1 MVHNI
6 TITEALSS
14 TLPILDV
21 RSPKEYQQ
29 GHIPSAINIP
39 LFSDEERVEVGTTY
53 KQVSREAAIQ
63 LGTAL
68 VNPKLIDYINDS
80 KRAAPEGTAIIHC
93 WRGGMRSQ
101 SFAKHLSDNGFTE
114 LNVITGGYKAYRN
127 HVLEILELP
136 IQIKLLGG
144 YTGSGKTYILSEL
157 KKLGHQVIDL
167 ESLAH
172 HKGSAFGGIGELP
185 QPTSEQFS
193 NNLHQEISTLDRA
206 KDIWIEDE
214 SYSIGTVNLPQP
226 IHTQMRTTNLIFL
239 DIPAEER
246 ALHLV
251 QEYTQ
256 VSDHLLAESI
266 LKLAKRLGTEKVKLA
281 LGLLSEKNYYEV
293 ALLSLVYYDRLYA
306 KGKNRKSTRT
316 VTTISLQNTHRYEN
330 ALTLLKLNL

>member
-1 MVHNI
+1 MVYNI
-6 TITEALSS
+6 TIKEALSS

-29 GHIPSAINIP
+29 GHIPGAVNIP
-39 LFSDEERVEVGTTY
+39 LFSDEERAEVGTTY

-68 VNPKLIDYINDS
+68 VNPKLIDYIQDS
-80 KRAAPEGTAIIHC
+80 KKVAPEGTAIIHC

-167 ESLAH
+167 EGLAH

-193 NNLHQEISTLDRA
+193 NNLHQEMSALDRA

-214 SYSIGTVNLPQP
+214 SYSIGTVNVPQP
-226 IHTQMRTTNLIFL
+226 IHTQMRATNLIFL
-239 DIPAEER
+239 DIPASER
-246 ALHLV
+246 AVHLV

-256 VSDHLLAESI
+256 VGDHLLAESI

-316 VTTISLQNTHRYEN
+316 VTTIPLQNTHHYEN
-330 ALTLLKLNL
+330 ALTLLTLNL

>member
-1 MVHNI
+1 MVYNI
-6 TITEALSS
+6 TIKEALSS

-29 GHIPSAINIP
+29 GHIPGAVNIP
-39 LFSDEERVEVGTTY
+39 LFSDEERAEVGTTY

-80 KRAAPEGTAIIHC
+80 KRVAPEGTAIIHC

-167 ESLAH
+167 EGLAH

-193 NNLHQEISTLDRA
+193 NNLHQEMSALDRA

-214 SYSIGTVNLPQP
+214 SYSIGTVNVPQP
-226 IHTQMRTTNLIFL
+226 IHTQMRATNLIFL
-239 DIPAEER
+239 DIPASER
-246 ALHLV
+246 AVHLV

-256 VSDHLLAESI
+256 VGDHLLAESI

-281 LGLLSEKNYYEV
+281 LGLLSEKNYYQV

-316 VTTISLQNTHRYEN
+316 VTTIPLQNTHHYEN
-330 ALTLLKLNL
+330 ALTLLTLNL

>member
-29 GHIPSAINIP
+29 GHIPGAVNIP

-80 KRAAPEGTAIIHC
+80 KRVAPEGTAIIHC

-167 ESLAH
+167 EGLAH

-193 NNLHQEISTLDRA
+193 NNLYQEMSTLDRA

-214 SYSIGTVNLPQP
+214 SYSIGTVNVPQP
-226 IHTQMRTTNLIFL
+226 FHTQMRATNLIFL

-246 ALHLV
+246 AVHLV

-256 VSDHLLAESI
+256 VGDHLLAESI

-316 VTTISLQNTHRYEN
+316 VTTITLQNTHHYEN
-330 ALTLLKLNL
+330 ALTLLTLNI

>member
-1 MVHNI
+1 MVYNI
-6 TITEALSS
+6 TIKEALSS

-29 GHIPSAINIP
+29 GHIPGAVNIP
-39 LFSDEERVEVGTTY
+39 LFSDEERAEVGTTY

-68 VNPKLIDYINDS
+68 VNPKLIDYIQDS
-80 KRAAPEGTAIIHC
+80 KKVAPEGTAIIHC
-93 WRGGMRSQ
+93 WRGGIRSQ

-167 ESLAH
+167 EGLAH

-193 NNLHQEISTLDRA
+193 NNLHQEMSALDRA

-214 SYSIGTVNLPQP
+214 SYSIGTVNVPQP
-226 IHTQMRTTNLIFL
+226 IHTQMRATNLIFL
-239 DIPAEER
+239 DIPASER
-246 ALHLV
+246 AVHLV

-256 VSDHLLAESI
+256 VGDHLLAESI

-316 VTTISLQNTHRYEN
+316 VTTIPLQNTHHYEN
-330 ALTLLKLNL
+330 ALTLLTLNL

>member
-1 MVHNI
+1 MVYNI
-6 TITEALSS
+6 TIKEALSS

-29 GHIPSAINIP
+29 GHIPGAVNIP
-39 LFSDEERVEVGTTY
+39 LFSDEERAEVGTTY

-68 VNPKLIDYINDS
+68 VNPKLIDYIQDS
-80 KRAAPEGTAIIHC
+80 KKVAPEGTAIIHC

-167 ESLAH
+167 EGLAH

-193 NNLHQEISTLDRA
+193 NNLHQEMSALDRA

-214 SYSIGTVNLPQP
+214 SYSIGTVNVPQP
-226 IHTQMRTTNLIFL
+226 IHTQMRATNLIFL
-239 DIPAEER
+239 DIPASER
-246 ALHLV
+246 AVHLV

-256 VSDHLLAESI
+256 VGDHLLAESI

-316 VTTISLQNTHRYEN
+316 VTTIPLQNTHHYEN
-330 ALTLLKLNL
+330 ALTLLTLNI

>member
-1 MVHNI
+1 MVYNI
-6 TITEALSS
+6 TIKEALSS

-29 GHIPSAINIP
+29 GHIPGAVNIP
-39 LFSDEERVEVGTTY
+39 LFSDEERAEVGTTY

-68 VNPKLIDYINDS
+68 VNPKLIDYIQDS
-80 KRAAPEGTAIIHC
+80 KKVAPEGTAIIHC

-167 ESLAH
+167 EGLAH

-193 NNLHQEISTLDRA
+193 NNLHQEMSALDRA

-214 SYSIGTVNLPQP
+214 SYSIGTVNVPQP
-226 IHTQMRTTNLIFL
+226 IHTQMRATNLIFL
-239 DIPAEER
+239 DIPASER
-246 ALHLV
+246 AVHLV

-256 VSDHLLAESI
+256 VGDHLLAESI

-281 LGLLSEKNYYEV
+281 LGLLSEKNYYQV

-316 VTTISLQNTHRYEN
+316 VTTIPLQNTHHYEN

>member
-1 MVHNI
+1 MVYNI
-6 TITEALSS
+6 TIKEALSS

-29 GHIPSAINIP
+29 GHIPGAVNIP
-39 LFSDEERVEVGTTY
+39 LFSDEERAEVGTTY

-68 VNPKLIDYINDS
+68 VNPKLIDYIQDS
-80 KRAAPEGTAIIHC
+80 KKVAPEGTAIIHC

-167 ESLAH
+167 EGLAH

-193 NNLHQEISTLDRA
+193 NNLHQEMSALDRA

-214 SYSIGTVNLPQP
+214 SYSIGTVNVPQP
-226 IHTQMRTTNLIFL
+226 IHTQMRATNLIFL
-239 DIPAEER
+239 DIPASER
-246 ALHLV
+246 AVHLV

-256 VSDHLLAESI
+256 VGDHLLAESI

-281 LGLLSEKNYYEV
+281 LGLLSEKNYYQV

-316 VTTISLQNTHRYEN
+316 VTTIPLQNTHHYEN
-330 ALTLLKLNL
+330 ALTLLTLNL

>member
-1 MVHNI
+1 MVYNI
-6 TITEALSS
+6 TIKEALSS

-29 GHIPSAINIP
+29 GHIPNAINIP
-39 LFSDEERVEVGTTY
+39 LFSDEERVQVGTTY
-53 KQVSREAAIQ
+53 KQVSREAAIK

-80 KRAAPEGTAIIHC
+80 KRVATEGTAIIHC

-101 SFAKHLSDNGFTE
+101 SFAKHLSDNGFIE

-127 HVLEILELP
+127 HVLKILELP

-157 KKLGHQVIDL
+157 KNLGHQVIDL
-167 ESLAH
+167 EGLAH

-193 NNLHQEISTLDRA
+193 NNLHQEMSALDRA

-214 SYSIGTVNLPQP
+214 SYSIGTVNVPQP
-226 IHTQMRTTNLIFL
+226 IHTQMRATNLIFL
-239 DIPAEER
+239 DIPASER
-246 ALHLV
+246 AVHLV

-256 VSDHLLAESI
+256 VGDHLLAESI

-316 VTTISLQNTHRYEN
+316 VTTIPLQNTHHYEN
-330 ALTLLKLNL
+330 ALTLLTLNL

>member
-1 MVHNI
+1 MVHHI
-6 TITEALSS
+6 TIMEALSS

-29 GHIPSAINIP
+29 GHIPNAINIP
-39 LFSDEERVEVGTTY
+39 LFSDEERVQVGTTY
-53 KQVSREAAIQ
+53 KQVSREAAIK

-80 KRAAPEGTAIIHC
+80 KRVATEGTAIIHC

-101 SFAKHLSDNGFTE
+101 SFAKHLSDNGFIE

-127 HVLEILELP
+127 HVLKILELP

-157 KKLGHQVIDL
+157 KNLGHQVIDL
-167 ESLAH
+167 EGLAH

-193 NNLHQEISTLDRA
+193 NNLHQEMSALDRA

-214 SYSIGTVNLPQP
+214 SYSIGTVNVPQP
-226 IHTQMRTTNLIFL
+226 IHTQMRATNLIFL
-239 DIPAEER
+239 DIPASER
-246 ALHLV
+246 AVHLV

-256 VSDHLLAESI
+256 VGDHLLAESI

-316 VTTISLQNTHRYEN
+316 VTTIPLQNTHHYEN
-330 ALTLLKLNL
+330 ALTLLTLNL

>member
-29 GHIPSAINIP
+29 GHIPNAINIP

-53 KQVSREAAIQ
+53 KQVSREAAIE

-80 KRAAPEGTAIIHC
+80 RRVASEGTAIIHC

-167 ESLAH
+167 EGLAH

-193 NNLHQEISTLDRA
+193 NNLHQEMSTLDRT

-214 SYSIGTVNLPQP
+214 SYSIGTVNVPQP
-226 IHTQMRTTNLIFL
+226 IHTQMRATNLIFL
-239 DIPAEER
+239 EIPAEER
-246 ALHLV
+246 AVHLV

-256 VSDHLLAESI
+256 VGDHLLAESI

-316 VTTISLQNTHRYEN
+316 VTTISLQNTNHYEN